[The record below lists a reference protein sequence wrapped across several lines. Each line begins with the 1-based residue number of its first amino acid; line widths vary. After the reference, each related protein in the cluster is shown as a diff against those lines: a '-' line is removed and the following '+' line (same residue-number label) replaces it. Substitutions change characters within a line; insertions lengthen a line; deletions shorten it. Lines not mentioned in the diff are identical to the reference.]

1 MVLTVAVRIRT
12 KQTEKALA
20 AKMQSDLDARRAAL
34 KLRTM
39 EKLSAV
45 GTLSSMAAHEL
56 KQPLTVVNNYADS
69 LRRRL
74 MRSEVPR
81 DVLIEALTEIE
92 ESGLKA
98 AEVIDLVRGYATN
111 KERTFVR
118 TDLAMTARHVL
129 ERNRKYGHL
138 IHPDFRLGT
147 YVQAD
152 TIELELV
159 LTNLLKNA
167 VAAVADVELPRV
179 EFKVWRDKTYAYAS
193 IADNGK
199 PLTDEQFA
207 QIGQIGRTTKK
218 NGMGMG
224 LAIVKSLLE
233 AHSGALRIERLEPCG
248 ICCTVRLPLDLSE
261 DEAQNQ

>member
-1 MVLTVAVRIRT
+1 
-12 KQTEKALA
+12 
-20 AKMQSDLDARRAAL
+20 
-34 KLRTM
+34 
-39 EKLSAV
+39 
-45 GTLSSMAAHEL
+45 
-56 KQPLTVVNNYADS
+56 
-69 LRRRL
+69 
-74 MRSEVPR
+74 MRSDVPR
-81 DVLIEALTEIE
+81 EVLIDALTEIE

-118 TDLAMTARHVL
+118 TDLAMNARHVL
-129 ERNRKYGHL
+129 DRNRKYQHI
-138 IHPDFRLGT
+138 IHPDLRLGT
-147 YVQAD
+147 YVLAD

-167 VAAVADVELPRV
+167 VAAVADVESPRV
-179 EFKVWRDKTYAYAS
+179 EFKVWRDEAFAYAR

-199 PLTDEQFA
+199 PLTDEQFS

-233 AHSGALRIERLEPCG
+233 AHSGALRIERLDPCG
-248 ICCTVRLPLDLSE
+248 ICCTVRLPLVLPQD
-261 DEAQNQ
+261 AA